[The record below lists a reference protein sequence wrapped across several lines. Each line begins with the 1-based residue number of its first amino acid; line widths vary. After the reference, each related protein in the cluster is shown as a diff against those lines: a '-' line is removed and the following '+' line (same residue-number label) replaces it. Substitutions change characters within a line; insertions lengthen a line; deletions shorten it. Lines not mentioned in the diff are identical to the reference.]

1 MASYSHVLSD
11 IFKRS
16 LNIYNVAIFLIFF
29 MQVKARLNARQK
41 RNDLYVCCYKWNKK
55 NVFILLFSECCVI
68 YCCFAVYSYSN
79 LIPKIYFYCCFSV
92 LVYMFSDYWA
102 NFVNFKCSAA
112 MKLDNDFFI
121 IKKKYLVDYPIHHM
135 HNLL

>member
-1 MASYSHVLSD
+1 MTMASYSHVLSD

-29 MQVKARLNARQK
+29 RQVKARLNARQK

-68 YCCFAVYSYSN
+68 YYCFAIYSNSN
-79 LIPKIYFYCCFSV
+79 LIPKIYFYFYCCFSV
-92 LVYMFSDYWA
+92 LVYRFSVYCA
-102 NFVNFKCSAA
+102 TFVNFKCSAA
-112 MKLDNDFFI
+112 MKLDNDFFYNL
-121 IKKKYLVDYPIHHM
+121 KKYIS
-135 HNLL
+135 